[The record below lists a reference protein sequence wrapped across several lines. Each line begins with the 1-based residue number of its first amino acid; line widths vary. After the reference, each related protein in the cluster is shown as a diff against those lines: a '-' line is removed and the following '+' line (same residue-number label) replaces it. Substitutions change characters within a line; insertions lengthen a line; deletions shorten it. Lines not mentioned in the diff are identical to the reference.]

1 MDKHCCE
8 KYSVPCRRSWAAGT
22 GYSSGHHSAG
32 PVWDV
37 QKARLAQSAQDAEL
51 KRVFAFLASAMTPRQ
66 SARSSARALA
76 GEGCHP
82 LLPRIVWW
90 QLYTCAVLMPWA
102 TRGQCSSAAQG
113 ALLLQNITLAECML
127 CGMMVRIPLLTD
139 RKLCLQSRGAHKE
152 QICPAMRQPRQS
164 ESPA

>member
-1 MDKHCCE
+1 MAEHSSKQCP
-8 KYSVPCRRSWAAGT
+8 VPCRRSWAAGT

-51 KRVFAFLASAMTPRQ
+51 KRVFAFLASAMAPRQ

-76 GEGCHP
+76 GEVCHP

-90 QLYTCAVLMPWA
+90 QL
-102 TRGQCSSAAQG
+102 
-113 ALLLQNITLAECML
+113 
-127 CGMMVRIPLLTD
+127 
-139 RKLCLQSRGAHKE
+139 
-152 QICPAMRQPRQS
+152 
-164 ESPA
+164 